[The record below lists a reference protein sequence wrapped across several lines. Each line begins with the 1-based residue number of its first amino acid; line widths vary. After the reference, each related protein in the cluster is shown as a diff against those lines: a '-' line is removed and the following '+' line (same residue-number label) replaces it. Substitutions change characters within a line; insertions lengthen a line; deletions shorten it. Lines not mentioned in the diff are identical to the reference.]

1 MYKQHVFML
10 PPEAYVPFDE
20 SNKEHINN
28 IINTRWKK
36 HKFNLIIS
44 MTLPLVAVMIPAIC
58 IFVYVVVII
67 YNIISTRNRF
77 SALYADRKRGE
88 KLVIPFHPYP
98 YCIPDVGRY
107 YIKTNI
113 SIYPYISIDQQTY
126 YWMNSDQVLY
136 MEVAPKSEIIFNI
149 SAEEA
154 PSGEN
159 IAILNTPSQSQDRKR
174 WN

>member
-1 MYKQHVFML
+1 ML
-10 PPEAYVPFDE
+10 PPQTYVPFDDT
-20 SNKEHINN
+20 NREHLNN
-28 IINTRWKK
+28 IIHTRWRK
-36 HKFNLIIS
+36 HRPIMIITLIIPIIAIGVPVVCIFFY
-44 MTLPLVAVMIPAIC
+44 LVMIL
-58 IFVYVVVII
+58 F
-67 YNIISTRNRF
+67 NIGYFNSRFRN
-77 SALYADRKRGE
+77 LYPDRKKGE

-113 SIYPYISIDQQTY
+113 SIYPYISIDKDTY

-149 SAEEA
+149 TAEEA
-154 PSGEN
+154 EGTIVTPQLE
-159 IAILNTPSQSQDRKR
+159 TPSQLKDRKR

>member
-1 MYKQHVFML
+1 ML
-10 PPEAYVPFDE
+10 PPQTYVPFDDT
-20 SNKEHINN
+20 NREHLNN
-28 IINTRWKK
+28 IIHTRWRK
-36 HKFNLIIS
+36 HRPIMIVTLI
-44 MTLPLVAVMIPAIC
+44 LPIIAIGVPAVCIFFYLVMIL
-58 IFVYVVVII
+58 F
-67 YNIISTRNRF
+67 NIGYFNSRFRN
-77 SALYADRKRGE
+77 LYADRKKGE

-113 SIYPYISIDQQTY
+113 SIYPYISIDKDTY

-149 SAEEA
+149 TAEEA
-154 PSGEN
+154 EGTIVTPQLE
-159 IAILNTPSQSQDRKR
+159 TPSQLKDRKR